1 LRVSRKSSSRILGLT
16 GGIAAGKSTVSAL
29 LVELGCKVICADAL
43 ARRVVAPGSPA
54 LAEIARRFGPEFL
67 DAHGALERGRM
78 GELVFQDADARRALE
93 AILHPRIRKA
103 FGADVAAI
111 RAADPDAVIVY
122 DAPLL
127 LEVGADEEVERVI
140 VVHVPRATQVARLM
154 HRDGLTE
161 DAAQRRIDAQMPAGE
176 RLRAADHVL
185 DGTAPPDLLRRQ
197 LAAIVAALDGPAPG
211 AP

>member
-1 LRVSRKSSSRILGLT
+1 MRASRKSSSRVLGLT

-29 LVELGCKVICADAL
+29 LTELGCKVICADAL

-54 LAEIARRFGPEFL
+54 LAEIARRFGPEYL
-67 DAHGALERGRM
+67 DAHGALDRARM
-78 GELVFQDADARRALE
+78 GELVFHDADARRALE
-93 AILHPRIRKA
+93 AILHPRIRQA
-103 FGADVAAI
+103 FAADVAAI
-111 RAADPDAVIVY
+111 RAADPRAVIVY

-127 LEVGADEEVERVI
+127 LEVGADKEVERVI
-140 VVHVPRATQVARLM
+140 VVHVPRAIQVARLM

-161 DAAQRRIDAQMPAGE
+161 DAALRRIDAQMPAEE

-185 DGTAPPDLLRRQ
+185 DGTAPPDLLRHQ
-197 LAAIVAALDGPAPG
+197 LAAIVAALDGPDAG